1 MHNFAEQWV
10 VNNIVDSASCWAHL
24 SEELDW
30 SVAEPG
36 TLVEVDLLRSVILRV
51 LTSLERERS
60 PSECVVPV
68 QFFRLCRKRPWST
81 VDGEVLLQNLY
92 TIAHCAC
99 GDSTR
104 LAAEVLVSGS
114 VQTCV
119 ALLAHWAVAF
129 PAIQD
134 DPTTQR
140 RRFAAQRAAEN
151 ASRCGEE
158 AKRRTQLDK
167 KTEDEQRPSG

>member
-1 MHNFAEQWV
+1 MGPSQRGVGLVCGGARY
-10 VNNIVDSASCWAHL
+10 
-24 SEELDW
+24 
-30 SVAEPG
+30 
-36 TLVEVDLLRSVILRV
+36 LVEVDLLRSVILRV

-92 TIAHCAC
+92 TIALVRPWTLRMWRLDTPRC
-99 GDSTR
+99 GGFGQR
-104 LAAEVLVSGS
+104 LCPDLRGTVGALGSG
-114 VQTCV
+114 
-119 ALLAHWAVAF
+119 L

-140 RRFAAQRAAEN
+140 
-151 ASRCGEE
+151 
-158 AKRRTQLDK
+158 
-167 KTEDEQRPSG
+167 